1 MRHFNDEF
9 SPIKMDEIKNKRT
22 NQSFLPQ
29 MTRTLFC
36 FIVMKSK
43 NVYYYVHSVEKH

>member
-22 NQSFLPQ
+22 NQSFLPPNDED
-29 MTRTLFC
+29 TILFYRHE
-36 FIVMKSK
+36 I
-43 NVYYYVHSVEKH
+43 